1 MICTNSLYN
10 KIRETGADVGFI
22 DNITIYKDDR
32 DINKNTETLN
42 NVLHICHEWTQ
53 ECYTEFDY
61 GNKLGFLNF
70 YKSKRGRSKKKRFK
84 KAYAIGYRFG
94 QRVRSEKFE
103 VAGGNTWLCA
113 QNPSAHKK
121 CCF

>member
-61 GNKLGFLNF
+61 GNKLGFLHV
-70 YKSKRGRSKKKRFK
+70 YKSKRGRSKKRGSRRLMLLVTGLGK
-84 KAYAIGYRFG
+84 G
-94 QRVRSEKFE
+94 
-103 VAGGNTWLCA
+103 
-113 QNPSAHKK
+113 
-121 CCF
+121 